1 MKVKQHHC
9 VKNTWKTN
17 DVSINEKNCQ
27 LVLVFGAPEL
37 ITGTTVVDYFKDLYP
52 SANIVLASTA
62 GEINNGHLF
71 DQSIVAT
78 AIEFEKTNLK
88 CVKTTIAE
96 HSNSFEAGSSLAKL
110 LHADDLSGILV
121 IADGTLIDG
130 GQLVDGFNSNNTR
143 NIPVTGGLAGDA
155 ARFEKT
161 FTGLNEA
168 PSQGNIIAIGFY
180 GPAIHIGHG
189 SMGGWDEFGI
199 ERTITESNRYV
210 LNKLDEKSALDLY
223 KDYLGDF
230 AKDLPGAALLFPL
243 SMKPMNAN
251 KSLVR
256 TVLAINDNDKSMTF
270 AGNMP
275 EGSRVRLMRANF
287 DKLIGAAAIAAQDSL
302 VGLKETKPDLMLLI
316 SCVGRKI
323 VLDNRTEEELYAA
336 EEVVGKDTVI
346 TGFYSYG
353 GLSPFGKGTPCELH
367 NQTMTITTFSES

>member
-9 VKNTWKTN
+9 VNNTWN
-17 DVSINEKNCQ
+17 SNGASINEKNCQ

-37 ITGTTVVDYFKDLYP
+37 IAGTGVLQHFKEMYP
-52 SANIVLASTA
+52 AANIVLASTA
-62 GEINNGHLF
+62 GEINNAHLF

-78 AIEFEKTNLK
+78 AIEFEKTSLRS
-88 CVKTTIAE
+88 VKTTLAE
-96 HSNSFEAGSSLAKL
+96 HSSSFEAGSSLAKQL
-110 LHADDLSGILV
+110 DQEDLSGILV

-130 GQLVDGFNSNNTR
+130 GQLVDGFNANNTH

-161 FTGLNEA
+161 LTGLNEE
-168 PSQGNIIAIGFY
+168 PTQGNIIAIGFY
-180 GPAIHIGHG
+180 GTNIHIGHG

-210 LNKLDEKSALDLY
+210 LNKLDEKNALELY

-243 SMKPMNAN
+243 SMKPHNA
-251 KSLVR
+251 KKTLVR
-256 TVLAINDNDKSMTF
+256 TVLAINDNDQSMTF

-287 DKLIGAAAIAAQDSL
+287 DKLIEASAIAANDALSSMKQS
-302 VGLKETKPDLMLLI
+302 KPDLTLLI

-336 EEVVGKDTVI
+336 EEVVGKESVI

-367 NQTMTITTFSES
+367 NQTMTVTTFSES

>member
-9 VKNTWKTN
+9 VNNTWKTN
-17 DVSINEKNCQ
+17 EVSLNEKNCQ

-37 ITGTTVVDYFKDLYP
+37 ISGSTVVDHFKDMYP

-88 CVKTTIAE
+88 CVKTTISE

-130 GQLVDGFNSNNTR
+130 GQLVDGFNSNNSL

-180 GPAIHIGHG
+180 GKAIHIGHG

-223 KDYLGDF
+223 KDYLGEF

-243 SMKPMNAN
+243 SMKPMNAT
-251 KSLVR
+251 KTLVR

-302 VGLKETKPDLMLLI
+302 IGLKETKPDLTLLI